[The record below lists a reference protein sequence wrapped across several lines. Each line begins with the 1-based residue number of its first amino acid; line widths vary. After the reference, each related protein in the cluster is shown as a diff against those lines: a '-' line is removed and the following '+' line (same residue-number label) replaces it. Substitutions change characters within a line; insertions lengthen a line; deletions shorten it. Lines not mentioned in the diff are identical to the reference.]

1 MSGIVDEALGMRQMR
16 PSAGRAGRASSRA
29 ESMLAAGVSSSALTN
44 SGAISDTSQVFDEML
59 FADVNEAQFGLLRN
73 GFLLQRAEIGR
84 WRALRPP
91 QPPFV
96 RGRHP
101 NGRIYSSGRFWR

>member
-1 MSGIVDEALGMRQMR
+1 MR
-16 PSAGRAGRASSRA
+16 PNPRETVTIRDYDPWIKVVG
-29 ESMLAAGVSSSALTN
+29 MLQHNWATIEPFDGGVRVYF
-44 SGAISDTSQVFDEML
+44 ISDTSRVFDEML
-59 FADVNEAQFGLLRN
+59 FADVNEAQFALLRN
-73 GFLLQRAEIGR
+73 GFLLQRAETGR
-84 WRALRPP
+84 WRTLRPP